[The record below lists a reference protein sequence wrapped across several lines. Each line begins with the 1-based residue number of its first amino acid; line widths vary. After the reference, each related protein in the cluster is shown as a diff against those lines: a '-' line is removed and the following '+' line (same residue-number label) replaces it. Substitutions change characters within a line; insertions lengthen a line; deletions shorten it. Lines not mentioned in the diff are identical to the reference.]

1 MESQITRFCSYCGSP
16 VQMVT
21 AGGSVCPMCRSPI
34 GSSPPS
40 WSGPEPAS
48 AGTPPP
54 WSLGTA
60 LALLAFFMLTMITLP
75 PFMIGIW
82 AQTKGLSLTLEN
94 MEELMNNPQAAL
106 IGVIGV
112 GVVHVLTMF
121 MAWTVVT
128 GWRRRFT
135 EVIAWSW
142 HPRFRFRQALLTVI
156 LVYGS
161 SFLLQMF
168 LPSGATEFEEL
179 IKTSAAVRLG
189 VAFLAVATAPFVEE
203 LVYRGVLYPSLEAR
217 LGRVPAIVGISALFA
232 LVHFPQYAGSLL
244 VLVSLTLLSLVLT
257 AVRAYTGR
265 LLPCFVIHF
274 VYNLVGATLILLD
287 GRLAS

>member
-1 MESQITRFCSYCGSP
+1 MASGNS
-16 VQMVT
+16 
-21 AGGSVCPMCRSPI
+21 SVCPMCHSPI
-34 GSSPPS
+34 HLSPPS
-40 WSGPEPAS
+40 WSPSES
-48 AGTPPP
+48 ALTRAEPP
-54 WSLGTA
+54 WSLGAA
-60 LALLAFFMLTMITLP
+60 LALLAFFMLTMVTIP

-82 AQTKGLSLTLEN
+82 AQTKGLSLSLEN
-94 MEELMNNPQAAL
+94 MEQLMQDPQAAL
-106 IGVIGV
+106 VGVIGV
-112 GVVHVLTMF
+112 GVVHVLTAL

-128 GWRRRFT
+128 GWHRRFT
-135 EVIAWSW
+135 DVIAWSW

-179 IKTSAAVRLG
+179 VKTSPTVRLA
-189 VAFLAVATAPFVEE
+189 VALLAVATAPFVEE

-217 LGRVPAIVGISALFA
+217 LGRMPAIVSISAVFA

-244 VLVSLTLLSLVLT
+244 ILVSMTLLSLVLT

-274 VYNLVGATLILLD
+274 VYNLVGAVLILLD